1 MGIWA
6 AERFKKSP
14 FFSEMLFFWWNLQI
28 FVKGMQSDWFFIINH
43 NKHNG
48 GVTTIEN
55 VKKEVFK
62 ISEER
67 APY

>member
-1 MGIWA
+1 MTKTGWLVIRIMCLSGA
-6 AERFKKSP
+6 SCLPTFIC
-14 FFSEMLFFWWNLQI
+14 FSI
-28 FVKGMQSDWFFIINH
+28 DH

-55 VKKEVFK
+55 VKKKVFK